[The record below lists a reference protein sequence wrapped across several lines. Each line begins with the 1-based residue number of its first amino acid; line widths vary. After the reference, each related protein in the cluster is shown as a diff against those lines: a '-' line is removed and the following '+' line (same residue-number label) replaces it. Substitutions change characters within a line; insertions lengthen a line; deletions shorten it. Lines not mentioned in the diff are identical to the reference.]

1 MKEVYKIA
9 EFQHFFKYI
18 KKNDKFTDSK
28 NVSYVLTD
36 FNSLKE
42 AEDWIKEKELN
53 LYPYG
58 NPNGCHYEKIG
69 ENTFKLTYE
78 NCKTYRILS
87 YQICKFLDV
96 E

>member
-1 MKEVYKIA
+1 MKKIYKIA
-9 EFQHFFKYI
+9 EFQHFFKYN

-28 NVSYVLTD
+28 NLSYVLTD
-36 FNSLKE
+36 FNSYEE
-42 AEDWIKEKELN
+42 AENWIKEKEDN
-53 LYPYG
+53 LFPYG

-78 NCKTYRILS
+78 NCKHYRILS

>member
-1 MKEVYKIA
+1 MKEIYKIA

-28 NVSYVLTD
+28 NISYVLTD
-36 FNSLKE
+36 FNTYEE
-42 AEDWIKEKELN
+42 AENWIKEKELN
-53 LYPYG
+53 VYHYG

-69 ENTFKLTYE
+69 ENTFKLTYANE
-78 NCKTYRILS
+78 KTYRILS